1 MSFAAARCG
10 SASRGGR
17 GSRRAAIGRA
27 AIGHM
32 AIGQTSR
39 SADQELVDSYHAI
52 HLGETSEERS
62 SRLDNPPDNVCDA
75 VMRLNTG
82 DSYLTPSVNFASQTP
97 SSPPPFGR
105 YAASGRFGSGAGYAT
120 AAGHHG
126 DSLLTP
132 HSRAVGIIGTGIG
145 TSGLI
150 STGHGHYT
158 RSSPPRDIQPES
170 ELPPSKRSSSGSERL
185 SGGAKSTKK
194 AKLSG
199 SNDNDVDDYIPV
211 TDKSTNNNMDEDGG
225 MSQDGELLRQAIE
238 RHRKAFMDK
247 AFPSFGVSDANDD
260 NESSFSVG
268 DSVQITG
275 LDINPEYNDM
285 RGIIISD
292 IDHATNRCG
301 VRIPAIRKVLGLK
314 VDNLRM
320 ICEAKKSSS
329 GDTIS
334 YTSTKQMSAS
344 MTTCRSQKDLDY
356 VVEVVTGWQ
365 VGRNL
370 KKESHSKDRSDL
382 LAF

>member
-1 MSFAAARCG
+1 M
-10 SASRGGR
+10 GR
-17 GSRRAAIGRA
+17 GVRIS
-27 AIGHM
+27 
-32 AIGQTSR
+32 
-39 SADQELVDSYHAI
+39 D
-52 HLGETSEERS
+52 
-62 SRLDNPPDNVCDA
+62 
-75 VMRLNTG
+75 
-82 DSYLTPSVNFASQTP
+82 
-97 SSPPPFGR
+97 
-105 YAASGRFGSGAGYAT
+105 
-120 AAGHHG
+120 
-126 DSLLTP
+126 P
-132 HSRAVGIIGTGIG
+132 HV
-145 TSGLI
+145 
-150 STGHGHYT
+150 
-158 RSSPPRDIQPES
+158 
-170 ELPPSKRSSSGSERL
+170 
-185 SGGAKSTKK
+185 KK

-365 VGRNL
+365 VGLILRRNHKVKIGQICL
-370 KKESHSKDRSDL
+370 HFDRSIHWGLNLSNTLPLSPL
-382 LAF
+382 LCLVILHHA